1 MFRSLFWKALLVLFT
16 LVLLGVWLIETPP
29 GLLGKADAVGYAVCH
44 RAPARSFL
52 LGDRPLPL
60 CARCS
65 GTFLS
70 GLMTLIFI
78 LRLGRRGE
86 LPDLKTSLLLGVF
99 AVAFGLDGVN
109 SLAHTLPGAPSLYP
123 SQNWLRLLTG
133 TGVGMGIGALLAPVF
148 NQALWAN
155 FDSRPSL
162 GSWRELLTLLG
173 LAALLDLAILS
184 ENPFLVYPLAV
195 LSGLAVLSILTL
207 TYSTLWVLFFKREN
221 RYHQWREAWVPLLA
235 GFATALLQIALLDA
249 VRFILTGTW
258 SGFNLPG

>member
-1 MFRSLFWKALLVLFT
+1 MLQSSLWKALLVLLT
-16 LVLLGVWLIETPP
+16 LLLLGVWLIETPP

-44 RAPARSFL
+44 RAPTRSFF

-70 GLMTLIFI
+70 GLMTLIFT

-86 LPDLKTSLLLGVF
+86 LPDLKTSLLLGAF
-99 AVAFGLDGVN
+99 AVAFGLDGAN
-109 SLAHTLPGAPSLYP
+109 SLARALPGAPSLYP

-133 TGVGMGIGALLAPVF
+133 TGAGLGIGALLAPVF
-148 NQALWAN
+148 NQAIWAD
-155 FDSRPSL
+155 FTPRPSL
-162 GSWRELLTLLG
+162 GSWRELFTLLG

-195 LSGLAVLSILTL
+195 MSGVAVLAILTL
-207 TYSTLWVLFFKREN
+207 TYSTLWVLLFKQEN
-221 RYHQWREAWVPLLA
+221 RYHQWREAWVPLMA
-235 GFATALLQIALLDA
+235 GFATALLQIALMDA
-249 VRFILTGTW
+249 VRLILTGTW